1 MTTRVHLIRHGVT
14 ESNRQRRYMGRSDE
28 GLSSEG
34 RRQVRQLALRGA
46 TLDIEAVYSSPLRRA
61 RDTAE
66 IVGQPYHLRPELAAD
81 FTELDLSRW
90 EGLTANQ
97 IEARDGEA
105 WQTWCADPARLQL
118 PGIEPFTVLQQRVR
132 RGIEGLLRQHAGG
145 TIAVVTH
152 DGIVRMAVL
161 ECLGISLSLYRA
173 MPIDNTG
180 LTTLDFAPERTYLR
194 RLNDIG
200 HLREH
205 THLAAAGPADR

>member
-14 ESNRQRRYMGRSDE
+14 ESNRQLRYMGRSEE

-34 RRQVRQLALRGA
+34 RWQARQLALRAA
-46 TLDIEAVYSSPLRRA
+46 TLDLAALYCSPLRRA

-66 IVGQPYHLRPELAAD
+66 IVGQPHRLRPEIAAD

-90 EGLTANQ
+90 EGLTGDE

-105 WQTWCADPARLQL
+105 WQTWCADPARLRL
-118 PGIEPFTVLQQRVR
+118 PGIESLAVLQQRVR
-132 RGIEGLLRQHAGG
+132 RGMEGLVRRHAGS
-145 TIAVVTH
+145 TIAIVTH
-152 DGIVRMAVL
+152 DGVVRIAVL
-161 ECLGISLSLYRA
+161 NCLGMSLGSYRA

-194 RLNDIG
+194 CLNDTG
-200 HLREH
+200 HLGEGSLP
-205 THLAAAGPADR
+205 TAQGPADR